1 MKFECF
7 VTFYATDNKQAADN
21 VPCLGQED
29 INNLHTYIYMHLFL
43 TIYKITVYKKIA
55 PVNNAV
61 LALTRQ
67 TDTFLSLNIDT
78 FCI

>member
-1 MKFECF
+1 
-7 VTFYATDNKQAADN
+7 
-21 VPCLGQED
+21 
-29 INNLHTYIYMHLFL
+29 MHLFL